1 MSSMPNKPKI
11 SDLEAHLGY
20 WLRFVSNH
28 VSHAFSRKVEARGV
42 SVAEWVMLRELFD
55 HDAVNPSVLADRL
68 AMTRG
73 AISKIADRLID
84 KTLIAR
90 TESKDDGRYH
100 TLALTRKGRTLVPA
114 LAALADENDEEF
126 FGHLS
131 AAARTKLAAT
141 MKEIVRRRGIK
152 NIPVD

>member
-1 MSSMPNKPKI
+1 MPNKPKI

-55 HDAVNPSVLADRL
+55 HDTVYPSVLADRL
-68 AMTRG
+68 CMTRG

-100 TLALTRKGRTLVPA
+100 TLTLTRKGRSLVPA
-114 LAALADENDEEF
+114 LAALADENDEAF

-131 AAARTKLAAT
+131 GAARAELAAA